1 MNGGVFCLLMSPDSA
16 CGLQMV
22 VKGYGE
28 DHKNVLQNISLAL
41 G

>member
-22 VKGYGE
+22 G
-28 DHKNVLQNISLAL
+28 
-41 G
+41 